1 MKTDPQVSTSTSSR
15 LRQEDFGPTLV
26 GQVIAGL
33 GASLALLGPFSEAV
47 AGVGVFVLIA
57 GVVLSA
63 PAGGYPGPVM
73 NDWWS
78 VLALAALATLIGF
91 GLSFWLT
98 APGGVILSAGAVVSL
113 VAVFFG
119 TPVRRS

>member
-1 MKTDPQVSTSTSSR
+1 MKTDPQASTSTSSR

-26 GQVIAGL
+26 GQVISGL
-33 GASLALLGPFSEAV
+33 GASLALLGPFSEVV

-63 PAGGYPGPVM
+63 PAGGQPGPVLT
-73 NDWWS
+73 DWWS

-91 GLSFWLT
+91 GLSFCLT
-98 APGGVILSAGAVVSL
+98 APGGVILSAGAIVSL

-119 TPVRRS
+119 TPARRG

>member
-1 MKTDPQVSTSTSSR
+1 MKTDPQASTSTSSR
-15 LRQEDFGPTLV
+15 LRHEDFGPTLV
-26 GQVIAGL
+26 GQVISGL
-33 GASLALLGPFSEAV
+33 GASLALLGPFSEVV

-63 PAGGYPGPVM
+63 PAGGQPGPVLT
-73 NDWWS
+73 DWWS

-98 APGGVILSAGAVVSL
+98 APGGVILSAGAIVSL

-119 TPVRRS
+119 TPARRG

>member
-1 MKTDPQVSTSTSSR
+1 MKTDPQASTSTSSR
-15 LRQEDFGPTLV
+15 LRQEDFGPALV
-26 GQVIAGL
+26 GQLVAGL
-33 GASLALLGPFSEAV
+33 GSCLALLGPFSEVV

-63 PAGGYPGPVM
+63 PAGGFPGPVM

-78 VLALAALATLIGF
+78 LLALAALAALIGF
-91 GLSFWLT
+91 GLSFWL
-98 APGGVILSAGAVVSL
+98 AGPGGVILTAGAVVSL
-113 VAVFFG
+113 TAVFFG